1 MVYVF
6 LANGCEE
13 VEAIAP
19 VDILR
24 RGNVE
29 VTTVGV
35 DSKTIVGSHGIEIT
49 ADISSSELK
58 LDTVDGV
65 VLPGGMPGTIN
76 LENNEVV
83 QASVDYCYSKNLL
96 IGAICAAPSIL
107 GHLGYLDGKKA
118 TCYPGC
124 EDSFGKGEY
133 TGETVT
139 QDGNIITGKG
149 PGAAVHFG
157 LKLLEY
163 IKGEEIMNKVYEALQ
178 CPQ

>member
-1 MVYVF
+1 MIYVF

-13 VEAIAP
+13 VEALAP

-24 RGNVE
+24 RGGVE

-35 DSKTIVGSHGIEIT
+35 DSKKIVGSHGIEIT

-58 LDTVDGV
+58 LENIEGI
-65 VLPGGMPGTIN
+65 VLPGGLPGTVN

-83 QASVDYCYSKNLL
+83 QASVDYCYNKNLL

-118 TCYPGC
+118 TCYPGW
-124 EDSFGKGEY
+124 EDSFSSGEY
-133 TGETVT
+133 TADTVT

-149 PGAAVHFG
+149 AGAAVHFG
-157 LKLLEY
+157 LKLLGY
-163 IKGEEIMNKVYEALQ
+163 IKGEEVMNKIHEALQ